1 MQIPLFI
8 IGRYLRQV
16 CRFMTTAASAYE
28 QRRTET
34 GLAGIESAVEGLVK
48 VPVEALGFELVEVS
62 FKKEGGVHVLT
73 VYIDK
78 EGGVTMDDC
87 VLVNNTVEPLIDEA
101 DPVPMAYTF
110 SVSSPGIDRPIVSE
124 RDFAR
129 NMGKPVVVKLYK
141 ARDKK
146 KEFVGDLIALSDS
159 SVSIAQ
165 GSKTI
170 EFERREV
177 ALIKPHIIF

>member
-1 MQIPLFI
+1 M
-8 IGRYLRQV
+8 
-16 CRFMTTAASAYE
+16 
-28 QRRTET
+28 
-34 GLAGIESAVEGLVK
+34 AGIESAVEGLVK
-48 VPVEALGFELVEVS
+48 EPVEALGFELVEVS

-87 VLVNNTVEPLIDEA
+87 VLVNNNVEPLIDEA

-110 SVSSPGIDRPIVSE
+110 SVSSPGIDRPIVTE

-129 NMGKPVVVKLYK
+129 NAGKPVVVKLYK
-141 ARDKK
+141 SRDKK

-159 SVSIAQ
+159 SVTIAQ
-165 GSKTI
+165 GSKQI

>member
-1 MQIPLFI
+1 M
-8 IGRYLRQV
+8 
-16 CRFMTTAASAYE
+16 
-28 QRRTET
+28 
-34 GLAGIESAVEGLVK
+34 AGIESAVEGLVK
-48 VPVEALGFELVEVS
+48 GPVEALGFELVEVS

-73 VYIDK
+73 VFIDK

-87 VLVNNTVEPLIDEA
+87 LLVNNTVDPLIDEA

-110 SVSSPGIDRPIVSE
+110 SVSSPGIDRPIVTE

-146 KEFVGDLIALSDS
+146 KEFAGDLVSYTDS
-159 SVSIAQ
+159 SVTIAQ
-165 GSKTI
+165 GAQQV